1 MDLSGRHRLRNPIC
15 SESLTPSSYGL
26 HLPLN
31 DGRAYTWN
39 NPSTS
44 RIHIKRR
51 RFRSSLPFVIEHL
64 ASNRIDHRMGSS
76 ISAPTSNATD
86 TWLRRDDDLARNL
99 NLFFFLGSGHL
110 FPAFPTPAHCPFLL
124 FCCFLQQKKK
134 HKHRTKNPL
143 VLSATVMTGARK
155 RREMCRDTKQQMGNI
170 EIKEAG
176 PCV

>member
-1 MDLSGRHRLRNPIC
+1 MGGPIRKT
-15 SESLTPSSYGL
+15 TPPP
-26 HLPLN
+26 H
-31 DGRAYTWN
+31 A
-39 NPSTS
+39 STS
-44 RIHIKRR
+44 KDVDFDHPCLLLLNTSLRIESTTAWDL
-51 RFRSSLPFVIEHL
+51 RFRRPLPTPPTL
-64 ASNRIDHRMGSS
+64 GSVEMTTLHE
-76 ISAPTSNATD
+76 TSTS
-86 TWLRRDDDLARNL
+86 
-99 NLFFFLGSGHL
+99 FFSLGSGHL